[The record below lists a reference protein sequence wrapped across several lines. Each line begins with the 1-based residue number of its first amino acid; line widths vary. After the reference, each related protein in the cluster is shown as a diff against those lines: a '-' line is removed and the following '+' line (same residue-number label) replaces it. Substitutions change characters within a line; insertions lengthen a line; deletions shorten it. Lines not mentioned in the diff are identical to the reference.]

1 MGVSVTDT
9 PGTSDSAGSGL
20 DTDKRTSLNVEAKQ
34 KRLLHHSMLYTDKE
48 TDESWGIF
56 II

>member
-1 MGVSVTDT
+1 LGVSVTDT

-20 DTDKRTSLNVEAKQ
+20 DTEKRTSLNVEAKQ